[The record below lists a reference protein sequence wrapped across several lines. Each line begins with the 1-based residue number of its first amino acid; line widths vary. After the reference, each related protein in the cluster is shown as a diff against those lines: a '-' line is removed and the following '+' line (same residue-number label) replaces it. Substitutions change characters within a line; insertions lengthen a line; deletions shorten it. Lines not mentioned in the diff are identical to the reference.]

1 MGLLRPTLVLP
12 PRRPFTDSHTVF
24 IMQVVEK
31 NVLVAH
37 TPEQMF
43 RLVDDVAHY
52 PRFLPWCSKGE
63 EHSRDGDQLVASLHI
78 DYLKVRQHFTTR
90 NINEPYSS
98 ILMELVDGP
107 FKHLQ
112 GRWHF
117 LPLGDVGCKVEFRL
131 SYEFSS
137 KILEKLIGPVF
148 GHISGTLVDAFIKE
162 ADKVYGDD

>member
-1 MGLLRPTLVLP
+1 
-12 PRRPFTDSHTVF
+12 
-24 IMQVVEK
+24 MQVVEK

-43 RLVDDVAHY
+43 RLVDEVEQY
-52 PRFLPWCSKGE
+52 PRFLPWCAKGE
-63 EHSRDGDQLVASLHI
+63 VHSREGDELVASLHI
-78 DYLKVRQHFTTR
+78 DYLRVKQHFTTK
-90 NINEPYSS
+90 NCNVPHSD
-98 ILMELVDGP
+98 ILMTLVDGP
-107 FKHLQ
+107 FRHLE

-117 LPLGDVGCKVEFRL
+117 QPLGEIGCKVEFRL

-162 ADKVYGDD
+162 ADRVYGDD

>member
-1 MGLLRPTLVLP
+1 
-12 PRRPFTDSHTVF
+12 
-24 IMQVVEK
+24 MQVVEK

-43 RLVDDVAHY
+43 RLVDEVEQY
-52 PRFLPWCSKGE
+52 PRFLPWCAKGE
-63 EHSRDGDQLVASLHI
+63 VHSREGAELVASLHI
-78 DYLKVRQHFTTR
+78 DYLKVKQHFTTK
-90 NINEPYSS
+90 NHNVPSS
-98 ILMELVDGP
+98 DILMTLVDGP
-107 FKHLQ
+107 FRHLE

-117 LPLGDVGCKVEFRL
+117 HPLGEIGCKVEFRL

-162 ADKVYGDD
+162 ADRVYGDD